1 MKPCNQCKNNPALLG
16 IKKKETILHEK
27 HNNMDVF
34 YRIHFE
40 SLKLDQMHIWC
51 WCLIINILYF
61 FQDGNGEIDKDELR
75 DLFID
80 IFPAF
85 NRYTYR
91 LKELRINLSIFFFTP
106 NIVPV
111 I

>member
-1 MKPCNQCKNNPALLG
+1 M
-16 IKKKETILHEK
+16 I
-27 HNNMDVF
+27 
-34 YRIHFE
+34 
-40 SLKLDQMHIWC
+40 
-51 WCLIINILYF
+51 F

-91 LKELRINLSIFFFTP
+91 LKVFFFNFFFTP
-106 NIVPV
+106 KIVPV

>member
-1 MKPCNQCKNNPALLG
+1 M
-16 IKKKETILHEK
+16 
-27 HNNMDVF
+27 
-34 YRIHFE
+34 Y
-40 SLKLDQMHIWC
+40 
-51 WCLIINILYF
+51 IIF

-85 NRYTYR
+85 NRYTYK
-91 LKELRINLSIFFFTP
+91 LKELRINLSIFFLFFFTP